1 MRGRVWMKEEVS
13 LTWYDYTIISIATYI
28 IGGGILS
35 GSILWSLIGY
45 AFFINYTR
53 ARKEKI
59 I

>member
-1 MRGRVWMKEEVS
+1 MRSRVWMKEEVT
-13 LTWYDYTIISIATYI
+13 LTWYDYTIISMATYV

-35 GSILWSLIGY
+35 GSYLWPLIGY

-53 ARKEKI
+53 ARKDKI

>member
-1 MRGRVWMKEEVS
+1 MKEEVT
-13 LTWYDYTIISIATYI
+13 LTWYDYTIISMATYV

-35 GSILWSLIGY
+35 GSYLWPLIGY

-53 ARKEKI
+53 ARKDKI